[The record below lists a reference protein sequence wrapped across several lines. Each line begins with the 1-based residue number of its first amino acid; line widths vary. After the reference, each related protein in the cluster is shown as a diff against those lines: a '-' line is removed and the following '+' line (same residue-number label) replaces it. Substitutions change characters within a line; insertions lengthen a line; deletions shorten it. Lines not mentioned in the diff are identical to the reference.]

1 MVPRMEGTSVK
12 RLVPGE
18 ETVSGIGFREGLI
31 KIVKELLA
39 MVISLSFFFKHK
51 GLNTV

>member
-18 ETVSGIGFREGLI
+18 DTLSGIGFRERLI

-39 MVISLSFFFKHK
+39 IVISLFF
-51 GLNTV
+51 